1 MTTATREQFFKPAKT
16 SAAAK
21 AEETNSVA
29 KGIIAQETAA
39 RDKKTEKL
47 RALRLAKEAAPSSRP
62 PPLKPVARY
71 RRGRSSPAD
80 PRTPRC

>member
-47 RALRLAKEAAPSSRP
+47 RALRLAKEASTPT
-62 PPLKPVARY
+62 PLPTKKRK
-71 RRGRSSPAD
+71 
-80 PRTPRC
+80 